1 MWVIISVIRFQCP
14 LYTTERLKD
23 WRDVDNPAEISVQ
36 HSPLQGSSADLNIT
50 NLININWEPAQG
62 QQNKSDPLF

>member
-50 NLININWEPAQG
+50 NLININ
-62 QQNKSDPLF
+62 